1 MIPYEDL
8 YGDDARERVTP
19 HVPVPPRRR
28 AATASGVA
36 LDSVPAAI
44 AAIAAGAA
52 VVVSTIATVLGAHAV
67 QVGTRIVADLLEQ
80 VAATGG
86 QPHLG
91 ELLRQAKCRALLAS
105 QPMAL
110 CVVAFGDADWRL

>member
-1 MIPYEDL
+1 MGCDTAGSTEPFSS
-8 YGDDARERVTP
+8 
-19 HVPVPPRRR
+19 HVSAFRQ
-28 AATASGVA
+28 
-36 LDSVPAAI
+36 
-44 AAIAAGAA
+44 AGAA

-67 QVGTRIVADLLEQ
+67 EVGTRIVADLLEQ
-80 VAATGG
+80 VAASQG